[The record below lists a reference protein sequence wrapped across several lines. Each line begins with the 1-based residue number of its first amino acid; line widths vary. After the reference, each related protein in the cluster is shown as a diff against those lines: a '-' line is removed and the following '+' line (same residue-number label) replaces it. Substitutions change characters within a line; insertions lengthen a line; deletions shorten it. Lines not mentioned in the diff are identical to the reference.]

1 MTCCGFV
8 MNIRPGQ
15 LSRRNLR
22 IAFWPL
28 HQKKCPS
35 DIPQMLINIDDMDGL
50 VTTPPFTKLYP
61 VSHRISQQPLIFLE
75 QNHGYP
81 HGFCLKILVIQ
92 SNTCIVAV
100 SNPKKNNFSCYNP
113 NFTYKIQQIPKF
125 PVPPPLRAFAPWRK
139 KGPSTGVRPRLRGRG
154 SCGIRLGS
162 VPRSRTN
169 SKNIVGML

>member
-81 HGFCLKILVIQ
+81 HGFCLKILVIE

-100 SNPKKNNFSCYNP
+100 SNPKKYIFFMLQP
-113 NFTYKIQQIPKF
+113 QFHPYKIQQIPEF
-125 PVPPPLRAFAPWRK
+125 PVPPPVRAFAPWRTK

-162 VPRSRTN
+162 VPR
-169 SKNIVGML
+169 

>member
-1 MTCCGFV
+1 

-50 VTTPPFTKLYP
+50 VTIPPFTKLYP

-81 HGFCLKILVIQ
+81 HGFCLTILVIE

-100 SNPKKNNFSCYNP
+100 SNPKKIIFSCYNP
-113 NFTYKIQQIPKF
+113 NFTPIKYSKSLSFQSLHRFAPSHHGEQKK
-125 PVPPPLRAFAPWRK
+125 VPPPVSARGFA
-139 KGPSTGVRPRLRGRG
+139 GEGRVEYG
-154 SCGIRLGS
+154 SARCLDDLMW
-162 VPRSRTN
+162 V
-169 SKNIVGML
+169 KQ